1 MKLITCMKS
10 VLRAVNVAIIH
21 TELYIHIS
29 LIYAAS
35 GDVLNCPLPTCLSS
49 LDARSAASL
58 KSQETVIA
66 GGIHS
71 NTLSEA
77 TECYILKLYIA

>member
-1 MKLITCMKS
+1 MKLLTCMKR

-49 LDARSAASL
+49 LDARSAVRL
-58 KSQETVIA
+58 QSQETGIT
-66 GGIHS
+66 GGFHS
-71 NTLSEA
+71 NTLTEA
-77 TECYILKLYIA
+77 AEYCILKLYIA